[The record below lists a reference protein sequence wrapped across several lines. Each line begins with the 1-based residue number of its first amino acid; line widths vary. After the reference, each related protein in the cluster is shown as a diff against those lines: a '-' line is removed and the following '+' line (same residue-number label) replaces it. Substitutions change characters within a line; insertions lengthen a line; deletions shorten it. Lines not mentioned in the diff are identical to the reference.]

1 MATILN
7 ADTISGGFIATG
19 DSSGILQLQS
29 SGTPSLTLNTSGA
42 HGVGS
47 SPSYGTSGQV
57 LQSNGSSAAPSW
69 VTPSGGAM
77 VLISTQ
83 TASSSSDLHW
93 TGLSGYDKYLLVFEN
108 FRFSHNYEFL
118 CCQLGT
124 GSGPTYATSGYTFIA
139 YDNSYNG
146 VSVNLASSTYSAPSS
161 PNSTIYIAD
170 SNITGTSANGISS
183 GIILFSGFT
192 SGSYQTYST
201 NSFGQ
206 DSGNNTLCN
215 SAGAGMLNQTSN
227 VTAIKIYPASPS
239 GYTITSGTASLYGI
253 SS

>member
-69 VTPSGGAM
+69 VTPSSGAM
-77 VLISTQ
+77 TKISTQ
-83 TASSSSDLHW
+83 TVSGASAIQF
-93 TGLSGYDKYLLVFEN
+93 TGLSGYNNYLLLFQNIVPGQ
-108 FRFSHNYEFL
+108 NYSVL
-118 CCQLGT
+118 KMQIGT
-124 GSGPTYATSGYTFIA
+124 GSTPTYISSNY
-139 YDNSYNG
+139 SYSYMYQYGGVNNGNPSG
-146 VSVNLASSTYSAPSS
+146 VSFFQIANL
-161 PNSTIYIAD
+161 
-170 SNITGTSANGISS
+170 
-183 GIILFSGFT
+183 
-192 SGSYQTYST
+192 
-201 NSFGQ
+201 
-206 DSGNNTLCN
+206 SGNNTSSGTMAGQIYLQNVLSSSNMTANWTSMANLGN
-215 SAGAGMLNQTSN
+215 SSGTENAVAGGVVYAGAAM
-227 VTAIKIYPASPS
+227 TAIQLYCTS
-239 GYTITSGTASLYGI
+239 TTLSGTASLYGI